1 MKTTVII
8 ISVLLVLVLLFQAF
22 RYITNQKVEE
32 QKFTVIKKYPE
43 FEIRFYPSAVLAT
56 VYSKAKT
63 YKELAGPGFNKLAGY
78 IFGGNDKDTKI
89 AMTAPVRMDIN
100 DSNSS
105 MSFVMPS
112 NYSVENLPRPNNASV
127 EVKKILEEYVAVIKF
142 GGFASDK
149 DIKSYSEKLQKLLL
163 RNGILSHGNYRF
175 LGYDPP
181 FQFIGRRNEIIVS
194 VDWKQ

>member
-1 MKTTVII
+1 MKTAVVT
-8 ISVLLVLVLLFQAF
+8 ISVLLVLVLLFRAF